1 MKESAVAVIETLR
14 LEPHEEGG
22 WFRRTYESDRKI
34 ELSRGTRPCGTSIL
48 YLLKKGEV
56 SRLHYLRS
64 DETWYFHRG
73 NPVALHSFS
82 DGKYESVQLG
92 CAVALGEVP
101 QVTLPAGTVF
111 GANPLGS
118 EDWSLVSC
126 SVSPGFDYADF
137 FWPDVEQLVRHFPM
151 QEAVIRRLACLQ

>member
-73 NPVALHSFS
+73 NPVELHSFS
-82 DGKYESVQLG
+82 DGDYECTQLG
-92 CAVALGEVP
+92 CGVSLGEVP

-111 GANPLGS
+111 GANSLGT

-137 FWPDVEQLVRHFPM
+137 FWPDVEQLLRDFPM
-151 QEAVIRRLACLQ
+151 QEVVIRKLACLQ

>member
-73 NPVALHSFS
+73 NPVELHSFS
-82 DGKYESVQLG
+82 DGKYECAQLG
-92 CAVALGEVP
+92 CEVTLGEVP

-111 GANPLGS
+111 GASPLGTA
-118 EDWSLVSC
+118 EWSLVSC

-137 FWPDVEQLVRHFPM
+137 FWPDTEKLIRDFPV
-151 QEAVIRRLACLQ
+151 QETVIRRLACL

>member
-1 MKESAVAVIETLR
+1 MKESAAAVIETLR
-14 LEPHEEGG
+14 LEPHKEGG
-22 WFRRTYESDRKI
+22 WFRRTYESDRMI
-34 ELSRGTRPCGTSIL
+34 ELSRGNRPCGSSIL
-48 YLLKKGEV
+48 YLLKKDEV

-73 NPVALHSFS
+73 NPIELHSFS
-82 DGKYESVQLG
+82 NGKYECAQLG
-92 CAVALGEVP
+92 CEVALGEVP

-126 SVSPGFDYADF
+126 SVCPGFDYADF
-137 FWPDVEQLVRHFPM
+137 FWPDAEQLVRDFPA
-151 QEAVIRRLACLQ
+151 QETVIRRLAYLQ